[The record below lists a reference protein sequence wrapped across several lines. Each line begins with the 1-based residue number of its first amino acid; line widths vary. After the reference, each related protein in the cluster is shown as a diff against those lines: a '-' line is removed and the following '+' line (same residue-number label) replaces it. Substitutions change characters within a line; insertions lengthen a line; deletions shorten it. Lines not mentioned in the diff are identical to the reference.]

1 MDARDFL
8 NIMRE
13 DNTSEVF
20 ILGTVDR
27 DHKEGR
33 PKIQFDGEDALSEKS
48 YPCISSYTPKPNDR
62 VLMVRLNGTQVV
74 LGSIK

>member
-8 NIMRE
+8 EIVRE
-13 DNTSEVF
+13 DKNSELFV
-20 ILGTVDR
+20 LGTVDR
-27 DHKEGR
+27 DYKEGR
-33 PKIQFDGEDALSEKS
+33 PKIQFDGEDTLSEKS

-62 VLMVRLNGTQVV
+62 VLMVKLKGTIVV